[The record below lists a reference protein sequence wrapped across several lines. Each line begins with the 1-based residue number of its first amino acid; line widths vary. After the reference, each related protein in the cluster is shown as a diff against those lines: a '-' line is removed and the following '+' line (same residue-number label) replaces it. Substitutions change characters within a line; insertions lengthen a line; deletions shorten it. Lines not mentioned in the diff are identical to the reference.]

1 MQEYR
6 EKNSQMMNEPDK
18 IDINDFLM
26 DMAQGIKKLWWLVI
40 GLTVAFAAG
49 AYFNVTT
56 TYQPTYVASATMA
69 VNFSGNDM
77 SYVNIQSAQQM
88 AEVFPYILTSGVLED
103 VVAEDLGMDYVPG
116 SITAQAEDGI
126 NLFTLSVRSSD
137 PQQAYDVLQSVI
149 ENYPKV
155 ARFVLGE
162 TRLNIMDETG
172 VPEDTGRTY
181 VIRGSVR
188 RGAMKGAVLG
198 LVIMAI
204 YVLTRRTVKSR
215 KDLKK
220 NVNLEDYGSIP
231 YIQEKKRK
239 KKKNASAVNL
249 LNERVP
255 QVYLEAVRKLRIKV
269 MKEMEEKGHHS
280 LMITS
285 SVPGEG
291 KTTLAVN
298 LAIAIAKQGKSVIL
312 VDADPRN
319 PSVALHMSL
328 KKKEKE
334 KIVGLGAVLRGE
346 VSLTKALAKVDVS
359 GGELKVLYG
368 GDPNDKD
375 AKLLGTNAMS
385 QLVETLE
392 RQADIVILDTA
403 PSELL
408 ADAPAL
414 AKYVDAALYVV
425 KYDYAKI
432 RQIRTGIQALAM
444 SGVDIIGYTFNSDR
458 TGQQRGYGYGYQKYG
473 YGGYSHYGNYLGFGR
488 KTSDDGRV
496 VKD

>member
-6 EKNSQMMNEPDK
+6 EKEKQMMNEPDK

-26 DMAQGIKKLWWLVI
+26 DMVQGIKKLWWLVI
-40 GLTVAFAAG
+40 GLAAAFAGLAF
-49 AYFNVTT
+49 FNVRTS
-56 TYQPTYVASATMA
+56 YQPTYVASATMA
-69 VNFSGNDM
+69 VNFTGTNS
-77 SYVNIQSAQQM
+77 SYINIQSAQQM

-103 VVAEDLGMDYVPG
+103 VIADEMGLDHVPG
-116 SITAQAEDGI
+116 TISAKAEEGI
-126 NLFTLSVRSSD
+126 NLFTLSVTSGD
-137 PQQAYDVLQSVI
+137 AQQAYDVLQSVI

-162 TRLNIMDETG
+162 TSLTIMDETG
-172 VPEDTGRTY
+172 VPEDTGKMRVY
-181 VIRGSVR
+181 RGSVR
-188 RGAMKGAVLG
+188 NGAIKGALLG
-198 LVIMAI
+198 LIIMAV

-215 KDLKK
+215 KELKK

-239 KKKNASAVNL
+239 NKKGMSETNL
-249 LNERVP
+249 MNERVS

-269 MKEMEEKGHHS
+269 MKEMEEKGYRS

-298 LAIAIAKQGKSVIL
+298 LAIAIAKQGKRVIL

-319 PSVALHMSL
+319 PSVASHMNL
-328 KKKEKE
+328 KAPKTNL
-334 KIVGLGAVLRGE
+334 GLGPVLRGE
-346 VSLTKALAKVDVS
+346 ISVGKSMERFEVSD
-359 GGELKVLYG
+359 GELLILRG
-368 GDPNDKD
+368 GVPERQD
-375 AKLLGTNAMS
+375 AKLLGTRTMQS
-385 QLVETLE
+385 LVESLTK
-392 RQADIVILDTA
+392 RADIVILDTA

-444 SGVDIIGYTFNSDR
+444 SGVDIIGYTFNGDR
-458 TGQQRGYGYGYQKYG
+458 TGQQRGYGYGYQRYGG
-473 YGGYSHYGNYLGFGR
+473 YGGYGYANRKLGG
-488 KTSDDGRV
+488 DGRV

>member
-1 MQEYR
+1 MQEYK
-6 EKNSQMMNEPDK
+6 EKEIQMMNEPDK
-18 IDINDFLM
+18 LDINDFLM

-40 GLTVAFAAG
+40 GLAVVFAAG
-49 AYFNVTT
+49 SYFNVTT
-56 TYQPTYVASATMA
+56 TYRPTYVASATMA
-69 VNFSGNDM
+69 VNFSGTDS
-77 SYVNIQSAQQM
+77 SYINIQSAQQM

-103 VVAEDLGMDYVPG
+103 VVAEELGLDHVPG
-116 SITAQAEDGI
+116 TITAKAEEGI
-126 NLFTLSVRSSD
+126 NLFTLSVTGSD
-137 PQQAYDVLQSVI
+137 PQQAYDVLQAVI
-149 ENYPKV
+149 ENYPQV

-162 TRLNIMDETG
+162 TSLTIMDETG
-172 VPEDTGRTY
+172 VPEDTGKTQ
-181 VIRGSVR
+181 VIRGSIR
-188 RGAMKGAVLG
+188 RGAMKGGIIG

-215 KDLKK
+215 KELKK

-231 YIQEKKRK
+231 YIQEKKRR
-239 KKKNASAVNL
+239 KKKNVSAVNL

-319 PSVALHMSL
+319 PSVAFHLNI

-334 KIVGLGAVLRGE
+334 KNDGLGAVLRGE
-346 VSLTKALAKVDVS
+346 ISVAKAIAEIEVS
-359 GGELKVLYG
+359 GGKLRVLYG
-368 GDPNDKD
+368 GEPNDRD
-375 AKLLGTNAMS
+375 AKLLGTKAMN
-385 QLVETLE
+385 QLVERLE
-392 RQADIVILDTA
+392 KQADIVILDTA

-444 SGVDIIGYTFNSDR
+444 SGVDIIGYTFNGDR

-473 YGGYSHYGNYLGFGR
+473 TGGYSHYGSYLGFGR
-488 KTSDDGRV
+488 KSGGDGRV